1 MGLNMK
7 WLFRGSHKLSEKPLR
22 MGEPILPNSSLS
34 DI

>member
-22 MGEPILPNSSLS
+22 IENQSLPNSSLS